1 VGSLGSMT
9 SIWEASKQLL
19 YHYKNTV
26 PYHLKVI
33 DAFLLY
39 VFSTAAI
46 QFVYVLFVGTF
57 PFNAFLAGFFS
68 CAGVFVLTVA
78 LRMQVNPRN
87 QNAANRWEKVNPYRA
102 YVEWL
107 FCNLILHIAVI
118 NFIG

>member
-1 VGSLGSMT
+1 MI
-9 SIWEASKQLL
+9 SISEAGKRLIV
-19 YHYKNTV
+19 HYKSTV

-39 VFSTAAI
+39 VAFTAAI
-46 QFVYVLFVGTF
+46 QFVYALLVGTF

-68 CAGVFVLTVA
+68 CMGVFVLTVC
-78 LRMQVNPRN
+78 LRMQMNPHN
-87 QNAANRWEKVNPYRA
+87 QNPLNRWQKFNPARA
-102 YVEWL
+102 FAEWL